1 METEEV
7 LSRTD
12 EIDENHAVIAAL
24 REEINALKAEKRKS
38 SEPVK
43 VGDTI
48 AMLGGAPVPHH
59 LHLVDGRVIESHEG
73 IGTHYSEVLPDGT
86 EKVTRVRAHYP
97 VEEIHPN
104 EKFQ

>member
-12 EIDENHAVIAAL
+12 EIDENHAIIAAL
-24 REEINALKAEKRKS
+24 REEINALKNEKRKQ

-43 VGDTI
+43 VGDVI
-48 AMLGGAPVPHH
+48 QHLGGAPVPHH
-59 LHLVDGRVIESHEG
+59 LHLVDGRVIADHEG
-73 IGTHYSEVLPDGT
+73 IGTHYSETLEDGT
-86 EKVTRVRAHYP
+86 ERVTRVRAHYP
-97 VEEIHPN
+97 VNEIHPN